1 MQLAQE
7 GKLNLD
13 EDVNVYL
20 DDVEVPDTYP
30 EEPVTLHHLLT
41 HTAGFEDASPAR
53 KRATPPTWI
62 SGAPL
67 RRYARAGEAARR
79 GHGLFQLRDSP
90 GRPRGGRSG

>member
-41 HTAGFEDASPAR
+41 HTAGFEDRFAGSEARDASDLDL
-53 KRATPPTWI
+53 
-62 SGAPL
+62 GAPL
-67 RRYARAGEAARR
+67 RRYARG
-79 GHGLFQLRDSP
+79 
-90 GRPRGGRSG
+90 